1 MCGHIACI
9 AAVLLGVD
17 AGWQPLP
24 EGGIEYIIQIEPQL
38 LETLKSGEPIQS
50 DVPSYVKDVRAYRIV
65 VGTAKLPRELP
76 PQVEGLGARGEGLG
90 ARGEGRGARG
100 EGPAEQSSIINRQ
113 SPIGPGTA
121 PPITPN
127 PFEPTP
133 GSKRIDARQADYLEP
148 SAGDAPGESKSPSE
162 SQSPSEQEPAREA
175 SPPAAAEKPWT
186 PLIVAL
192 FTLFGSL
199 GANVYLGW
207 ITWYTRSR
215 YRSLVGGMSQAE
227 LQ

>member
-24 EGGIEYIIQIEPQL
+24 DGGTEYIIQIEPQL
-38 LETLKSGEPIQS
+38 LETLRSGEPIQS

-76 PQVEGLGARGEGLG
+76 PQGERPGARGQGSGAKGQGSEG
-90 ARGEGRGARG
+90 
-100 EGPAEQSSIINRQ
+100 QSSIINHQ
-113 SPIGPGTA
+113 SSIEPGAA
-121 PPITPN
+121 PPTTPN

-133 GSKRIDARQADYLEP
+133 GSKRIGAQQADYLEP
-148 SAGDAPGESKSPSE
+148 SAADAQGASKSPSE
-162 SQSPSEQEPAREA
+162 SPSPSAQEPVQEE
-175 SPPAAAEKPWT
+175 PAAAAAERPWA

-215 YRSLVGGMSQAE
+215 YRALVEVGRQAE
-227 LQ
+227 LE

>member
-24 EGGIEYIIQIEPQL
+24 DGGIEYIIQIEPQL
-38 LETLKSGEPIQS
+38 LETLRSGEPIQS

-76 PQVEGLGARGEGLG
+76 PQGGESGTGGQGSGAKGQGAEG
-90 ARGEGRGARG
+90 
-100 EGPAEQSSIINRQ
+100 QSSIINHQ
-113 SPIGPGTA
+113 SSIEPAAA
-121 PPITPN
+121 PLTTPN

-133 GSKRIDARQADYLEP
+133 GSKRIGAQQAGYLEP
-148 SAGDAPGESKSPSE
+148 SAADAHGASKSPSE
-162 SQSPSEQEPAREA
+162 SPSPSAQEPVREEPA
-175 SPPAAAEKPWT
+175 AAAAEKPWA

-215 YRSLVGGMSQAE
+215 YRALVEVGRQAE
-227 LQ
+227 LE